1 MQLNKRP
8 AKPIVNRSM
17 LEIIFYR
24 YLLKIR
30 KRKKPTWFTK
40 RAFLIGKNPKNYLIA
55 ATFLA
60 NFDLMLPAL
69 FL

>member
-1 MQLNKRP
+1 MT
-8 AKPIVNRSM
+8 IY
-17 LEIIFYR
+17 IIFAEI
-24 YLLKIR
+24 K

>member
-1 MQLNKRP
+1 MRDRKTVFLKLGGRP
-8 AKPIVNRSM
+8 
-17 LEIIFYR
+17 EQ
-24 YLLKIR
+24 
-30 KRKKPTWFTK
+30 KKPTWFNQVG
-40 RAFLIGKNPKNYLIA
+40 FLKGGYPKNYLIA